1 MRTSLFVALAA
12 TTTLSAQRII
22 EQEPNG
28 SAATAQA
35 VTFGSQVDANLVAG
49 EQDWYSFALTSASEV
64 HVQTSGNFAINP
76 SVDTAVFLYD
86 VSGTTLLAWDDS
98 SRGVHSDVGVN
109 LPAGNYTVMV
119 VGKTATVAGD
129 YALDLFAYAPGG
141 VQTLEGLEPNN
152 PPLGSPTAI
161 TLGDTFSGSL
171 SSPTDEDW
179 YSFTLTAPAIVQ
191 AVVMDDGAAP
201 QLDSTLIGLQQE
213 VSPGTW
219 VPVGSTSTIT
229 TSHRAFNMAH
239 PAALLPGS
247 YAIRVAAGTAT
258 NGTAPVTYSKTGVY
272 AVRTRV
278 LPFQPAITVPESPEP
293 NDTLATAAFMNLGD
307 DATGNTTGS
316 LDKDWFGF
324 TVGSPTTIAAMTE
337 NGAVSPVTDT
347 SLTLRDASG
356 NLIASATSGGPAG
369 TSHARLI
376 ATVNTPGLYFLEVSG
391 GVVAAVGDYVL
402 HTSGCAPLFVSAAF
416 QQQPPSTNACP
427 GSNGLRPQLSRASS
441 ELPQL
446 GSHFTMRVNNALPSA
461 GVITALGFSNT
472 TASGGTVALPVEL
485 LMFNAPGCFMRVDP
499 EMLGFGAADANGFFF
514 WDLQVPNDP
523 TIVGIAAY
531 GQVMLAD
538 AGNPG
543 GISVS
548 NDVKMVVGNRGF

>member
-1 MRTSLFVALAA
+1 
-12 TTTLSAQRII
+12 
-22 EQEPNG
+22 
-28 SAATAQA
+28 
-35 VTFGSQVDANLVAG
+35 
-49 EQDWYSFALTSASEV
+49 
-64 HVQTSGNFAINP
+64 
-76 SVDTAVFLYD
+76 
-86 VSGTTLLAWDDS
+86 
-98 SRGVHSDVGVN
+98 VHSDVGVN
-109 LPAGNYTVMV
+109 LPAGSYTVMV
-119 VGKTATVAGD
+119 IGKTATVAGD
-129 YALDLFAYAPGG
+129 YSLDLIAYAPGG
-141 VQTLEGLEPNN
+141 VQTLEGLEPN
-152 PPLGSPTAI
+152 SPTQSGVPTPI

-179 YSFTLTAPAIVQ
+179 YSFTLAAPAIVQ
-191 AVVMDDGAAP
+191 AAVMDDGAAP

-213 VSPGTW
+213 ISPGTW
-219 VPVGSTSTIT
+219 APIGSTSTIT

-247 YAIRVAAGTAT
+247 YAIRIAAGTAS
-258 NGTAPVTYSKTGVY
+258 NGTAPVTYSKTGTY

-278 LPFQPAITVPESPEP
+278 LPFAPQFTVGESPEP
-293 NDTLATAAFMNLGD
+293 NDSLATAAFMNLGD

-347 SLTLRDASG
+347 SLTLRDSAG
-356 NLIASATSGGPAG
+356 NLIASASSGGPTG
-369 TSHARLI
+369 TSHAKLI
-376 ATVNTPGLYFLEVSG
+376 ATVVAPGLYFLEVNG
-391 GVVAAVGDYVL
+391 GTVSAVGNYVL
-402 HTSGCAPLFVSAAF
+402 HTSGCAPMFVPAAF

-427 GSNGLRPQLSRASS
+427 GSNGLRPQLKNASS

-461 GVITALGFSNT
+461 TVITALGFSNT
-472 TASGGTVALPVEL
+472 TAFGGTATLPAEL
-485 LMFNAPGCFMRVDP
+485 LVFNAPGCFMRVDP
-499 EMLGFGAADANGFFF
+499 EMLGFGVADANGIYF
-514 WDLQVPNDP
+514 WDLQVPGDP
-523 TIVGIAAY
+523 SIVGITAY
-531 GQVMLAD
+531 GQTMLED